1 MLQGLCCSEPLAWI
15 EYQHLVNEVKPV
27 CCESLIDT
35 GAIFDTIYEMVL
47 GKLATQVLLQ
57 STMAAVVTYK
67 GLEVAKAATTRHRL
81 FIR

>member
-1 MLQGLCCSEPLAWI
+1 MLQGLCCSEPLARI

-47 GKLATQVLLQ
+47 GELASQVFL
-57 STMAAVVTYK
+57 
-67 GLEVAKAATTRHRL
+67 
-81 FIR
+81 